1 MFICRIAYHIHK
13 NLLMFRV
20 VAENSKYMLN
30 MNMIYSYNLYSDVF
44 YFQIG
49 FSETSEKREK
59 SKNVILLLKV
69 ICYSI
74 KLDDLRITNDDS
86 RIIAVIR

>member
-1 MFICRIAYHIHK
+1 
-13 NLLMFRV
+13 MFRF
-20 VAENSKYMLN
+20 VADISKYMLN
-30 MNMIYSYNLYSDVF
+30 ILKICILTYSI
-44 YFQIG
+44 FQIG

-74 KLDDLRITNDDS
+74 KLDEPRITNDDS